1 MLGKKNDAHK
11 ALEVDA
17 SLQGDLVFKDAVNL
31 HINGKFEGTLE
42 TKGDLL
48 IGEHAQV
55 KANIRGERIAI
66 AGRVEG
72 DILALSELR
81 IASTAHVVGNIE
93 SPVFTLERGGIF
105 HGISSMVKEGSQAE
119 LQGRKAFLNL
129 DEVARYLSVETGL
142 ISEWAQ
148 NGKLPASREGQA
160 WRFDKQRV
168 DEWIAN
174 GRIT

>member
-1 MLGKKNDAHK
+1 MLGKKNDAHRV
-11 ALEVDA
+11 LEVDA

-48 IGEHAQV
+48 IGEHAEV

-72 DILALSELR
+72 DILALSELK
-81 IASTAHVVGNIE
+81 ITSTARVTGNIE

-105 HGISSMVKEGSQAE
+105 QGLSRMLKGESPAE
-119 LQGRKAFLNL
+119 LQGRRAFLNL

-142 ISEWAQ
+142 ISEWAK
-148 NGKLPASREGQA
+148 NGKLPASREGED
-160 WRFDKQRV
+160 WRFDKQRI